1 MTLTELAPILALGAT
16 AFALLA
22 LALLFVVNRRLRA
35 FLKAQRVVLGSK
47 GEVDLV
53 SHVGS
58 LEEKL
63 VHLRTM
69 VEDLAIA
76 GKDHEVRIDN
86 CISRLGAVRFDAFH
100 DLGGRQSTSIAFLN
114 ASEDGVVI
122 TSAVS
127 REFARVYVKLVHDG
141 KPDIPLAP
149 EEIEAVDQARARGN
163 APFTIRPRPERV
175 RDEDE
180 QPENA
185 AVDPGAPTAESAAAQ
200 RALERENRR
209 RKRLGLPPVDELPPM
224 PSTLGWPKTEPLDGP
239 EEDTGSDEA
248 PRRATLP
255 RADASAAAGAHA
267 PETPEPAG
275 RERQ

>member
-1 MTLTELAPILALGAT
+1 MTLADSAPLLALAAI

-35 FLKAQRVVLGSK
+35 LLKAQRVVLGSK

-58 LEEKL
+58 LDEKL

-127 REFARVYVKLVHDG
+127 REFARVYVKLVRDG

-149 EEIEAVDQARARGN
+149 EEIEAMDQARARGN

-175 RDEDE
+175 RDDDE
-180 QPENA
+180 QPENS
-185 AVDPGAPTAESAAAQ
+185 AVDPTAPTAESAAAQ

-224 PSTLGWPKTEPLDGP
+224 PSTLGWPKAEPLDEP
-239 EEDTGSDEA
+239 EDTDSDEA
-248 PRRATLP
+248 APRGTLL
-255 RADASAAAGAHA
+255 RADSSDTAGAPA
-267 PETPEPAG
+267 LETPEPAG

>member
-1 MTLTELAPILALGAT
+1 MTLTELAPILAVAAT

-22 LALLFVVNRRLRA
+22 LTLLFIVNRRLKA
-35 FLKAQRVVLGSK
+35 LLKAQRVVLGSK

-53 SHVGS
+53 GHVGS

-63 VHLRTM
+63 VNLRTM

-86 CISRLGAVRFDAFH
+86 CISRIGAVRFDAFH
-100 DLGGRQSTSIAFLN
+100 DLGGRQSTSIAFFN

-127 REFARVYVKLVHDG
+127 REFARVYVKLIRDG
-141 KPDIPLAP
+141 KPDVPLAP

-163 APFTIRPRPERV
+163 APFTVRPRPERV

-180 QPENA
+180 EMPENA
-185 AVDPGAPTAESAAAQ
+185 AVDPAAPTAESAAAQ

-209 RKRLGLPPVDELPPM
+209 RKRLGLAPVDELPPM
-224 PSTLGWPKTEPLDGP
+224 PSTLGWPKREPSEDAEETE
-239 EEDTGSDEA
+239 TDETA
-248 PRRATLP
+248 GRGTPTSVH
-255 RADASAAAGAHA
+255 ASARSAVTAS
-267 PETPEPAG
+267 ETPEAED
-275 RERQ
+275 REQP

>member
-35 FLKAQRVVLGSK
+35 LLKAQRVVLGSK

-127 REFARVYVKLVHDG
+127 REFARVYVKLVRDG

-180 QPENA
+180 QPENP
-185 AVDPGAPTAESAAAQ
+185 AVDSAAPTAESAAAQ

-224 PSTLGWPKTEPLDGP
+224 PSTLGWPKTEPLDEP
-239 EEDTGSDEA
+239 EDTDSDEA
-248 PRRATLP
+248 AP
-255 RADASAAAGAHA
+255 RASLLRTDASAAAGVPA
-267 PETPEPAG
+267 PETREPAG

>member
-1 MTLTELAPILALGAT
+1 MTLTESAPLLALAAT
-16 AFALLA
+16 ALALLA

-35 FLKAQRVVLGSK
+35 LLKAQRVVLGSK

-175 RDEDE
+175 RDEEE
-180 QPENA
+180 QPENP
-185 AVDPGAPTAESAAAQ
+185 AVDPTAPTAESAAAQ

-209 RKRLGLPPVDELPPM
+209 RKRLGLPPMDELPPM
-224 PSTLGWPKTEPLDGP
+224 PSTLGWPKTEPLEEP
-239 EEDTGSDEA
+239 EDTDSDETA
-248 PRRATLP
+248 PRATLV
-255 RADASAAAGAHA
+255 RADASAAARAPA

>member
-1 MTLTELAPILALGAT
+1 MTLTESAPLLALAAT
-16 AFALLA
+16 ALALLA

-35 FLKAQRVVLGSK
+35 LLKAQRVVLGSK

-69 VEDLAIA
+69 AEDLAIA

-175 RDEDE
+175 RDEEE
-180 QPENA
+180 QPENP
-185 AVDPGAPTAESAAAQ
+185 AVDPTAPTAESAAAQ

-224 PSTLGWPKTEPLDGP
+224 PSTLGWPKTEPLDEP
-239 EEDTGSDEA
+239 EDIGSDEA
-248 PRRATLP
+248 ARRATLLP
-255 RADASAAAGAHA
+255 TDGSAAAGAPT